1 MFLIKKHILPKN
13 KFLKRKLVGKRKQY
27 KTAPHMHY
35 EPGNNDSPTNYVDHN
50 ASSLAHLLWSHPT
63 NTDRHPSRIM
73 WTYFHINLYHSSGLL
88 GLKLRLGSRPDMS
101 TKPIVPKPTPRS
113 SGASGVGPQI
123 CKILSWPFHSRMDES

>member
-1 MFLIKKHILPKN
+1 MFLIKKHILRKN
-13 KFLKRKLVGKRKQY
+13 KFLKRKLVGQTKQY

-63 NTDRHPSRIM
+63 NTDRHPSRIL
-73 WTYFHINLYHSSGLL
+73 WTYFHINLYRSSGLV

-101 TKPIVPKPTPRS
+101 ISPLYQSPRLES
-113 SGASGVGPQI
+113 LAPVGWAH
-123 CKILSWPFHSRMDES
+123 KSAKY